1 MIPNNLLGLPSGKVK
16 IVLYDE
22 LWKKAY
28 QDEEK
33 LLWPVIGE
41 FVIDIQH
48 IGSTSIPGLA
58 SKPIIDIAAF
68 VTSLNIGEACI
79 KPLEKIG
86 YEYRYDA
93 GVPGRHFFAKGS
105 RENRTH
111 FLHIEELHGELW
123 KNHILFRDYLRE
135 HREAVIEYAE
145 LKIELA
151 KKYENDRDTYT
162 IEKAGFIRRIL
173 AMTEKELQS

>member
-1 MIPNNLLGLPSGKVK
+1 MIGLPSGKVK
-16 IVLYDE
+16 IVPYTE

-33 LLWPVIGE
+33 LLWRVIGE

-68 VTSLNIGEACI
+68 VKSLNIGEECI

-86 YEYRYDA
+86 YEYHDDA
-93 GVPGRHFFAKGS
+93 GIPGRHFFVKGS
-105 RENRTH
+105 KDNRTH
-111 FLHIEELHGELW
+111 FLHIEEINGELW
-123 KNHILFRDYLRE
+123 KNHLLFRDYLRK
-135 HREAVIEYAE
+135 HREAAIEYE
-145 LKIELA
+145 DLKIELA
-151 KKYENDRDTYT
+151 KKYGNDRDTYT
-162 IEKAGFIRRIL
+162 IEKDWFIKTIL
-173 AMTEKELQS
+173 AKAEKEINL